1 MKLLKNKYKLRCE
14 TGGCRNYAGYVL
26 LMDRCGVHSSVYLCE
41 NCVNELKKA
50 LRAACENDDG
60 LNEALLCGG
69 VASSALLRELLAK
82 RLAGGVRLYFGQ
94 SALSGDNAVGAAL
107 LAADEA
113 GGDAP

>member
-50 LRAACENDDG
+50 LCAACENDDG
-60 LNEALLCGG
+60 LNEALLCKTQTEKPVKRAAGKG
-69 VASSALLRELLAK
+69 REKTAGEALC
-82 RLAGGVRLYFGQ
+82 
-94 SALSGDNAVGAAL
+94 
-107 LAADEA
+107 
-113 GGDAP
+113 

>member
-1 MKLLKNKYKLRCE
+1 M
-14 TGGCRNYAGYVL
+14 
-26 LMDRCGVHSSVYLCE
+26 
-41 NCVNELKKA
+41 
-50 LRAACENDDG
+50 
-60 LNEALLCGG
+60 CGG

>member
-14 TGGCRNYAGYVL
+14 TGGCCNYAGYVL

-69 VASSALLRELLAK
+69 CDKPCGNEALLCKTQTEKSVKRAAGKGREK
-82 RLAGGVRLYFGQ
+82 TAGE
-94 SALSGDNAVGAAL
+94 ALC
-107 LAADEA
+107 
-113 GGDAP
+113 

>member
-1 MKLLKNKYKLRCE
+1 MKDEIKLTKLAKCAGCGAKVGAGTLARLLASAARQ
-14 TGGCRNYAGYVL
+14 TGRQ
-26 LMDRCGVHSSVYLCE
+26 
-41 NCVNELKKA
+41 
-50 LRAACENDDG
+50 
-60 LNEALLCGG
+60 EALLCGG